1 MTVATS
7 FSKQEL
13 LDLISKSDAI
23 KMLNQDQLIRLIKKT
38 NDPLSSA
45 AKSLFEALQF
55 EVGSYQKIRQN
66 YLQKTAELYQQFPG
80 KLAQTKQ
87 SELREQLKTAEEKS
101 AEVEQET
108 IQNLLNNL

>member
-23 KMLNQDQLIRLIKKT
+23 KMLSQDQLIRLIKKT

-45 AKSLFEALQF
+45 AKNLFEALQF

-80 KLAQTKQ
+80 QLAQTKQ
-87 SELREQLKTAEEKS
+87 VELREQLKTAEEKS

-108 IQNLLNNL
+108 VQNLLNNL